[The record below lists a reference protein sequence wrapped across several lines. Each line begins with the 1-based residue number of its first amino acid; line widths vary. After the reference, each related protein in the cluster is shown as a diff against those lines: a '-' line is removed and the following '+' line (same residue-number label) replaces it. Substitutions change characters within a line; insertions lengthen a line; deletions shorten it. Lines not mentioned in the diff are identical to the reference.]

1 MQPYFDVRDRNN
13 GKPYVAIS
21 LIDLLEMP
29 EVYADKISDA
39 YILIGESGDVIH
51 DRFVS
56 PATNEYR
63 AGVYSHAFLL
73 DAILQDKLLFKMHGD
88 SSFALWIVLTII
100 SVVVYFFIPKFFSP
114 IFALASIVTIIFLT
128 RWAYDA
134 WRVVIDILPLLLAS
148 SLLTYPATYIY
159 KYFIVDRDKRVIVNT
174 FSRYLSPSVVK
185 MIDANSIEA
194 SLGGEKK
201 ELSIL
206 FSDIAG
212 FTSIAE
218 KMDTK
223 DLFELMTKYLSK
235 MTDILTDEHGT
246 LDKYI
251 GDAIMGFFGAP
262 VDDPL
267 HSIHAC
273 RTAIRMRKTLAEINA
288 ELIPYNI
295 GSLDFRVGI
304 ATGEVMVGN
313 IGSEKRFN
321 YTVLGDAVN
330 LASRLEAIG
339 KEYGV
344 HIIIAAST
352 RLIIDDEFLLR
363 ELDYIAVKGKDAGTR
378 IYELIDTRDSGTDM
392 SLYATYESAL
402 RLYREGKYLEA

>member
-39 YILIGESGDVIH
+39 YVFIGESGDVIH

-73 DAILQDKLLFKMHGD
+73 DAILQDKLLFKMRGD
-88 SSFALWIVLTII
+88 SSFALWIVLTIV

-223 DLFELMTKYLSK
+223 NLFELMTKYLSK

-273 RTAIRMRKTLAEINA
+273 RTAVRMRKALGEIND
-288 ELIPYNI
+288 ELAPYNI

-363 ELDYIAVKGKDAGTR
+363 ELDYIAVK
-378 IYELIDTRDSGTDM
+378 
-392 SLYATYESAL
+392 
-402 RLYREGKYLEA
+402 